1 MVDFNE
7 LADKAK
13 GLVSEHADQIKSGI
27 AKTGDFVGD
36 KIGHDKV
43 NPLKAK
49 AAEFID
55 KLAGDQAPK
64 PSAEPA
70 APPTP
75 PAAQEPAAPAPEPP
89 AQSQPS

>member
-13 GLVSEHADQIKSGI
+13 GLVGEHADKIKSGI
-27 AKTGDFVGD
+27 EKTGEFVGD

-43 NPLKAK
+43 NPIEEKAK
-49 AAEFID
+49 GLVD
-55 KLAGDQAPK
+55 KLAGDK
-64 PSAEPA
+64 A
-70 APPTP
+70 APPATPAGP

-89 AQSQPS
+89 AAPPVG

>member
-13 GLVSEHADQIKSGI
+13 GLVGEHADKIKSGI
-27 AKTGDFVGD
+27 TKTGDFVGD

-43 NPLKAK
+43 NPIEQKARDLV
-49 AAEFID
+49 D
-55 KLAGDQAPK
+55 KLAGDQAP
-64 PSAEPA
+64 ATEPPVA
-70 APPTP
+70 P

-89 AQSQPS
+89 ATPPAS